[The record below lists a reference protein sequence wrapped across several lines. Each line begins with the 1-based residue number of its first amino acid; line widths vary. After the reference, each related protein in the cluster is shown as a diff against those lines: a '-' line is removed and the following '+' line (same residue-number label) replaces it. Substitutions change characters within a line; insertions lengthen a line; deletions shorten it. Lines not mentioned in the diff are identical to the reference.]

1 MSRSRRRTAK
11 EERRQRNRGEAI
23 ASPPR
28 RLPHETMVS
37 VAPPWADVV
46 RKLIERMRPAPGADP
61 ILVEERQISSDDE
74 FMAML
79 HGRFDLETQG
89 YGWDREL
96 ALANVQCLCRLPEC
110 AINYQIAGPK
120 AFWVDGG
127 LVELLPQTTL
137 HISAA

>member
-1 MSRSRRRTAK
+1 MSRSRRRTSK
-11 EERRQRNRGEAI
+11 QERRQRKRRESI
-23 ASPPR
+23 ASHPR
-28 RLPHETMVS
+28 RLAHETMVS

-96 ALANVQCLCRLPEC
+96 ALANVQCLCGLAEC
-110 AINYQIAGPK
+110 AINYEIGGRK

-127 LVELLPQTTL
+127 LLERLAPTTL
-137 HISAA
+137 DL